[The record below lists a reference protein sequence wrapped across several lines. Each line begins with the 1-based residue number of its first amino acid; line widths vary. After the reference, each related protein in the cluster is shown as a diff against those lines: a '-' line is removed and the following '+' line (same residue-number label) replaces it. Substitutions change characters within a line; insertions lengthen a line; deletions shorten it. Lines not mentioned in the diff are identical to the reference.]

1 MDVFRRFFIYIFILS
16 AFLAGCDGKSGTQ
29 DKSSAVSVGTALDDS
44 VITTKV
50 KSALIADPEVKSF
63 EIKVDTRKGEVQLS
77 GFVDNQSQVNRALDI
92 ARRVEGVKN
101 VSNHMT
107 LKDAVPSSTGNLIDD
122 SIITTKIKSS
132 FLADDQVKGLDISV
146 VTHKGEVQL
155 SGFANPAQIDRAV
168 QLAGR
173 VDGVKNV
180 INKMSVK
187 K

>member
-1 MDVFRRFFIYIFILS
+1 MDVFRRFLIFIFVFAS
-16 AFLAGCDGKSGTQ
+16 FLAGCDGKSGTG

-50 KSALIADPEVKSF
+50 KSALFADPEIKSV
-63 EIKVDTRKGEVQLS
+63 EIKVETRKGEVQLS
-77 GFVDNQSQVNRALDI
+77 GFVDNQAHVDRALDI

-101 VSNHMT
+101 VANHMT
-107 LKDAVPSSTGNLIDD
+107 VKGATPSSAGNLIDD
-122 SIITTKIKSS
+122 SVITTKIKSA
-132 FLADDQVKGLDISV
+132 FLADAEIKGLDISV

-155 SGFANPAQIDRAV
+155 SGFATAMQIERAM

-173 VDGVKNV
+173 VEGVKNV